1 MMDARES
8 LYAAR
13 RSRAQLEVLLEK
25 RSWYRQLEDC
35 RSGGGSE
42 ALERLQRE
50 VDRRIDALA
59 EQELAAMRRIDALD
73 NPGQREVLAC
83 RYLNGWTWKEI
94 ARRMRYSQDYV
105 KHVHARALKAMESA
119 AEGARDDETDED

>member
-1 MMDARES
+1 
-8 LYAAR
+8 
-13 RSRAQLEVLLEK
+13 
-25 RSWYRQLEDC
+25 
-35 RSGGGSE
+35 
-42 ALERLQRE
+42 